1 MAYYPQ
7 GSCIIKID
15 NASSS
20 LTDFSA
26 QIAGINIDT
35 GNMVGKFH
43 TFGTGTAR
51 NQHALDG
58 GLETSGTIEVVNSD
72 VATELMHVIRQW
84 QAAGGTKTI
93 EVGVPDLTTSGSY
106 KITCE
111 VRLGKRSKAV
121 DGKAGSGAPQIQS
134 VTFEADGAVTE
145 STI

>member
-1 MAYYPQ
+1 MTYYPQ

-26 QIAGINIDT
+26 QISGITLNT

-51 NQHALDG
+51 NQYSLDG
-58 GLETSGTIEVVNSD
+58 GLETNGSIDVINSD
-72 VATELMHVIRQW
+72 VATELFHVIRQW
-84 QAAGGTKTI
+84 QTAGGTKTVEI
-93 EVGVPDLTTSGSY
+93 GVPDLTTSGSY
-106 KITCE
+106 KITFE
-111 VRLGKRSKAV
+111 ARMGMRNNAV
-121 DGKAGSGAPQIQS
+121 QGKAGSGDPQTMS
-134 VTFEADGAVTE
+134 VAFEADGNVTE